1 MRRNTFR
8 LNVRDNLRNKTSLLT
23 VDEVLEEVME
33 YTIVQKAKDK
43 MLKTIEIANTI
54 STVCLVS
61 FLAIVAYIM
70 LNKNIDTK
78 DGIILLLA
86 ISIIQL
92 NVIHIM
98 GYWKQRAIFN
108 VSIALLKWISV
119 NYPKLEMPPIQDEK

>member
-1 MRRNTFR
+1 M
-8 LNVRDNLRNKTSLLT
+8 T
-23 VDEVLEEVME
+23 VDEVLEEIMD
-33 YTIVQKAKDK
+33 YTTVKKAKDK
-43 MLKTIEIANTI
+43 MLKTIEIANTV

-86 ISIIQL
+86 VSIIQL
-92 NVIHIM
+92 NVVHIM

-108 VSIALLKWISV
+108 VSIALLKWIDI

>member
-1 MRRNTFR
+1 
-8 LNVRDNLRNKTSLLT
+8 
-23 VDEVLEEVME
+23 ME

-108 VSIALLKWISV
+108 VSIALLKWISI
-119 NYPKLEMPPIQDEK
+119 NYPTLEMPPIDEDEEIKGSPPPSA